1 MHPRTAASRFL
12 SLPKKDI
19 KALPSYEPDFLVD
32 VDAINKRYRQREGDP
47 RRAWTGTFQA
57 PKSHQMSTFESVA
70 KERCNRFIDS
80 MKKRGWDLK
89 SKLQI
94 YGPFAAYD
102 IRDRVLLLD
111 MAEYR
116 VRGIFQLDKPKVQRI
131 EVPAGVVRR
140 DPNQVISLT
149 EALLAKR

>member
-1 MHPRTAASRFL
+1 MHSRPATSRFL
-12 SLPKKDI
+12 SLPKDKIRD
-19 KALPSYEPDFLVD
+19 LPAYEPDFLVD
-32 VDAINKRYRQREGDP
+32 VDAINARYKQREGDP

-57 PKSHQMSTFESVA
+57 PKDASTNTFQSTA

-80 MKKRGWDLK
+80 LLKRGWELK

-111 MAEYR
+111 MAEYK
-116 VRGIFQLDKPKVQRI
+116 VRGVFQLDKPKAQRI
-131 EVPAGVVRR
+131 EVPYGVVRR
-140 DPNQVISLT
+140 QPNQVISLR
-149 EALLAKR
+149 EAINATR